1 MQVSMNLRPKIRV
14 LWFFLL
20 LTGSQSLFS
29 RHLIVFSIDSCRADR
44 FGIYGYPRATSPN
57 IDSWARTGT
66 VFRNAYSTSAWTA
79 PGLVSLLSGLYPPT
93 HEVNNRDRMGS
104 PDLITLPKLLRQRG
118 YEVPNLNVFTFA
130 PYYVNLGLG
139 PVERRYFGKEPGD
152 ELLNWLTQNL
162 DSDRTEPFFVFYH
175 STIVH
180 QPYNPS
186 DDVLPAPRE
195 ELEKRPAIRAV
206 LNGAIVPLGS
216 VKFAEGDKKILDQ
229 LYDAEIR
236 KVDALFG
243 AMLDIL
249 KEKGLLDETLI
260 VLAADHG
267 EELLDHGFVGHASTS
282 LQAKLYEE
290 LTRIPLIFSWPG
302 HVPVGRI
309 ADGLASQ
316 IDVLPTVLSLLG
328 WEPPEPVEGINLLAP
343 EAAQRTLYFESIIAG
358 NQTTRENE
366 KLWVR
371 AARKGHFKFITTEE
385 LYDLQADPLEKTNL
399 AEVNSELARTMRKDI
414 DAWVDASHQ
423 KAREI
428 FQAQPRLYV
437 PRGKATRCPTI
448 QVPADES
455 VLSYDQHTGAV
466 LLQWRGDLRT
476 EYLVQYDIGTGDHHI
491 TGIFPVEGNHQLL
504 GPLNSELWGNLKAW
518 NPFKIRVSPRASRT
532 CWSEWVSF
540 EF

>member
-1 MQVSMNLRPKIRV
+1 MQVSTHLRRKILV
-14 LWFFLL
+14 LWVILIL
-20 LTGSQSLFS
+20 AGSQSLFS
-29 RHLIVFSIDSCRADR
+29 RNLLIFSIDSCRADR
-44 FGIYGYPRATSPN
+44 FGIYGYPRDTSPN

-79 PGLVSLLSGLYPPT
+79 PGLVSLLSGLYPTT

-104 PDLITLPKLLRQRG
+104 PDLVTLPKLLRQRG
-118 YEVPNLNVFTFA
+118 YEVPNLNFFTFA
-130 PYYVNLGLG
+130 PYYVNLGLT
-139 PVERRYFGKEPGD
+139 PVLRRYFGRKPGD
-152 ELLNWLTQNL
+152 ELLNWLTENL
-162 DSDRTEPFFVFYH
+162 DSERTQPFFVFYH

-216 VKFAEGDKKILDQ
+216 TQFAEGDKEILDQ
-229 LYDAEIR
+229 LYDAEVR
-236 KVDALFG
+236 KVDLLFG
-243 AMLDIL
+243 SMLDIL
-249 KEKGLLDETLI
+249 KDKGLLGETLI
-260 VLAADHG
+260 VLTADHG

-290 LTRIPLIFSWPG
+290 LIRIPLIFSWPG
-302 HVPVGRI
+302 HVPVNRI
-309 ADGLASQ
+309 EDGLASQ

-328 WEPPEPVEGINLLAP
+328 WKPPEAVEGINLLAP
-343 EAAQRTLYFESIIAG
+343 ESTQRTLYFESIIAG
-358 NQTTRENE
+358 NQTTKENE

-385 LYDLQADPLEKTNL
+385 LYDLYTDPLETTNL
-399 AEVNSELARTMRKDI
+399 AEVNSELARAMRRDI
-414 DAWVDASHQ
+414 DAWVGASYQ

-428 FQAQPRLYV
+428 FQTQPRIYV
-437 PRGKATRCPTI
+437 PRGKTTRCPTI
-448 QVPADES
+448 QVPSDGS
-455 VLSYDQHTGAV
+455 LLSYDKHTGAV

-476 EYLVQYDIGTGDHHI
+476 DYLVQYDIGTGDHHI
-491 TGIFPVEGNHQLL
+491 TGIFPVQGNHQLL
-504 GPLNSELWGNLKAW
+504 GPLHPELWTNLKAW
-518 NPFKIRVSPRASRT
+518 NPFKIRVSPRAPRT

-540 EF
+540 QF